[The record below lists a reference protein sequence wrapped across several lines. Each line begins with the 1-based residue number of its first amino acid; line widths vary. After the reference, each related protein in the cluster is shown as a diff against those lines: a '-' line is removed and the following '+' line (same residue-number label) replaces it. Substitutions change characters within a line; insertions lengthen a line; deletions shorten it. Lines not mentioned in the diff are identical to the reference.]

1 MQYIQQLLSRINLL
15 YLCPF
20 VQKILHLSLI
30 LCLVALTPMSAYA
43 AGDSLTSSI
52 SLSFNSTKKFQLEAY
67 EHFYAY
73 YTVPSSYSRTKNTLS
88 VTVSNL
94 SNFSI
99 SVMNSDGSSIS
110 TTRKKNILYFKNNAF
125 IAENRYFIKI
135 HNQRNIR
142 SSGSINIRCTTDT
155 TASPKTSH
163 KDATNIASSH
173 KRHQQK
179 STKSSSSRNASRQ
192 KSTNNSYSRNASRQK
207 TANNSYSRNASRQ
220 KSTNNSYSRNASR
233 QKSTNNSSSR
243 NASRQKT
250 ANNSSSRNASRQK
263 ATNNSSSQNASRQK
277 ATKSS
282 SSRKGKTA
290 ATNNASTSSKK
301 YVSSGTTLSPVTP
314 AIHYIRLKKGTSIA
328 LAERIYTTVPNHP
341 ISFTPSS
348 SSLHITDGIV
358 YATSAGLFY
367 IIIQDGSYSSSCTV
381 KVDP

>member
-1 MQYIQQLLSRINLL
+1 MHYKKGVSMQYIQQLLSRINLL

-135 HNQRNIR
+135 HNQRNIH
-142 SSGSINIRCTTDT
+142 SSGSINIRYTTDT

-179 STKSSSSRNASRQ
+179 ST
-192 KSTNNSYSRNASRQK
+192 
-207 TANNSYSRNASRQ
+207 
-220 KSTNNSYSRNASR
+220 
-233 QKSTNNSSSR
+233 NNSSSR

-263 ATNNSSSQNASRQK
+263 TTNNSSSRNASRQKATKSSSSRNASRQK

>member
-67 EHFYAY
+67 EHFYAN

-142 SSGSINIRCTTDT
+142 SSGSINIRYTTDT

-192 KSTNNSYSRNASRQK
+192 KSTNNS
-207 TANNSYSRNASRQ
+207 
-220 KSTNNSYSRNASR
+220 
-233 QKSTNNSSSR
+233 SSR
-243 NASRQKT
+243 NANRQKT
-250 ANNSSSRNASRQK
+250 
-263 ATNNSSSQNASRQK
+263 
-277 ATKSS
+277 TKSS

-290 ATNNASTSSKK
+290 ATNNTSTSSKK

>member
-15 YLCPF
+15 YLCPL

-43 AGDSLTSSI
+43 AGDSLTSST

-99 SVMNSDGSSIS
+99 SVMSSDGSSIS

-142 SSGSINIRCTTDT
+142 SAGSINIRYTTDT

-173 KRHQQK
+173 KQHQQK
-179 STKSSSSRNASRQ
+179 STKSSSSRNASWQ
-192 KSTNNSYSRNASRQK
+192 KDTNNSS
-207 TANNSYSRNASRQ
+207 
-220 KSTNNSYSRNASR
+220 SRNASR

-250 ANNSSSRNASRQK
+250 ANNSY
-263 ATNNSSSQNASRQK
+263 
-277 ATKSS
+277 
-282 SSRKGKTA
+282 SRKGKTA

>member
-15 YLCPF
+15 HLCPF

-99 SVMNSDGSSIS
+99 SVMDSDGSSIS

-142 SSGSINIRCTTDT
+142 SSGSINIRYTTDT

-179 STKSSSSRNASRQ
+179 ST
-192 KSTNNSYSRNASRQK
+192 NNSS
-207 TANNSYSRNASRQ
+207 
-220 KSTNNSYSRNASR
+220 SRNASR

-243 NASRQKT
+243 NASRQK
-250 ANNSSSRNASRQK
+250 N
-263 ATNNSSSQNASRQK
+263 
-277 ATKSS
+277 TKSS

>member
-142 SSGSINIRCTTDT
+142 SAGSINIRYTTDT

-173 KRHQQK
+173 KQHQQK
-179 STKSSSSRNASRQ
+179 STKS
-192 KSTNNSYSRNASRQK
+192 
-207 TANNSYSRNASRQ
+207 
-220 KSTNNSYSRNASR
+220 
-233 QKSTNNSSSR
+233 SSSR

-263 ATNNSSSQNASRQK
+263 TTNNSSSRNASRQK
-277 ATKSS
+277 TTKSSSSRNASRQKTANNS

-290 ATNNASTSSKK
+290 ATNKASTSSKK

>member
-1 MQYIQQLLSRINLL
+1 MHYKKGVSMQYIQQLLSRINLL

-73 YTVPSSYSRTKNTLS
+73 YTMPSSYSRTKNTLS

-125 IAENRYFIKI
+125 TAENRYFIKI

-142 SSGSINIRCTTDT
+142 SAGSINIRYTTDT

-192 KSTNNSYSRNASRQK
+192 K
-207 TANNSYSRNASRQ
+207 
-220 KSTNNSYSRNASR
+220 
-233 QKSTNNSSSR
+233 
-243 NASRQKT
+243 T

-263 ATNNSSSQNASRQK
+263 NTNN
-277 ATKSS
+277 S

>member
-142 SSGSINIRCTTDT
+142 SAGSINIRYTTDT

-179 STKSSSSRNASRQ
+179 TTKS
-192 KSTNNSYSRNASRQK
+192 
-207 TANNSYSRNASRQ
+207 
-220 KSTNNSYSRNASR
+220 
-233 QKSTNNSSSR
+233 SSSR

-250 ANNSSSRNASRQK
+250 ANNSY
-263 ATNNSSSQNASRQK
+263 
-277 ATKSS
+277 
-282 SSRKGKTA
+282 SRKGKTA

-301 YVSSGTTLSPVTP
+301 YISSGTTLSPVTP

-367 IIIQDGSYSSSCTV
+367 IIVQDGSYSSSCTI
-381 KVDP
+381 KVDS

>member
-1 MQYIQQLLSRINLL
+1 MHYKKGVSMQHIQQLLSRINLL

-52 SLSFNSTKKFQLEAY
+52 SLSFNSTKKFQLEPY

-142 SSGSINIRCTTDT
+142 SSGSINIRYTTDT

-192 KSTNNSYSRNASRQK
+192 K
-207 TANNSYSRNASRQ
+207 TANNSS
-220 KSTNNSYSRNASR
+220 SRNASR

-250 ANNSSSRNASRQK
+250 A
-263 ATNNSSSQNASRQK
+263 
-277 ATKSS
+277 KSS
-282 SSRKGKTA
+282 SSRKGKTP
-290 ATNNASTSSKK
+290 ATNNVSTSPKK
-301 YVSSGTTLSPVTP
+301 NISSDTTLSPVTP

>member
-1 MQYIQQLLSRINLL
+1 MQHIQQLLSRINLL

-142 SSGSINIRCTTDT
+142 SAGSINIRYTTDT

-173 KRHQQK
+173 KQHQQK
-179 STKSSSSRNASRQ
+179 STKSSSSRND
-192 KSTNNSYSRNASRQK
+192 
-207 TANNSYSRNASRQ
+207 
-220 KSTNNSYSRNASR
+220 
-233 QKSTNNSSSR
+233 
-243 NASRQKT
+243 SRQKT
-250 ANNSSSRNASRQK
+250 ANNSSSRND
-263 ATNNSSSQNASRQK
+263 SRQK

-290 ATNNASTSSKK
+290 ATNKASTSSKK

>member
-1 MQYIQQLLSRINLL
+1 MHYKKGVSMQHIQQLLSRINLL

-52 SLSFNSTKKFQLEAY
+52 SLSFNSTKKFQLEPY

-142 SSGSINIRCTTDT
+142 SSGSINIRYTTDT

-192 KSTNNSYSRNASRQK
+192 KATNNSS
-207 TANNSYSRNASRQ
+207 
-220 KSTNNSYSRNASR
+220 SRNASR

-250 ANNSSSRNASRQK
+250 A
-263 ATNNSSSQNASRQK
+263 
-277 ATKSS
+277 KSS
-282 SSRKGKTA
+282 SSRKGKTP
-290 ATNNASTSSKK
+290 ATNNVSTSPKK
-301 YVSSGTTLSPVTP
+301 NISSDTTLSPVTP

>member
-1 MQYIQQLLSRINLL
+1 MHYKKGVSMQYIQQLLSRINLL

-142 SSGSINIRCTTDT
+142 SAGSINIRYTTDT

-192 KSTNNSYSRNASRQK
+192 KST
-207 TANNSYSRNASRQ
+207 
-220 KSTNNSYSRNASR
+220 KS
-233 QKSTNNSSSR
+233 SSSR

-263 ATNNSSSQNASRQK
+263 STNNSSSRNDSRQK
-277 ATKSS
+277 TAKSS
-282 SSRKGKTA
+282 SSRKGKTP
-290 ATNNASTSSKK
+290 ATNNVSTSPKK
-301 YVSSGTTLSPVTP
+301 NISSDTTLSPVTP

>member
-1 MQYIQQLLSRINLL
+1 MQHIQQLLSRINLL

-52 SLSFNSTKKFQLEAY
+52 SLSFNSTKKFQLEPY

-142 SSGSINIRCTTDT
+142 SSGSINIRYTTDT

-192 KSTNNSYSRNASRQK
+192 KT
-207 TANNSYSRNASRQ
+207 T
-220 KSTNNSYSRNASR
+220 KS
-233 QKSTNNSSSR
+233 SSSR
-243 NASRQKT
+243 NDSRQKT
-250 ANNSSSRNASRQK
+250 ANNSSSRND
-263 ATNNSSSQNASRQK
+263 SRQK

-290 ATNNASTSSKK
+290 ATNKASTSSKK

-328 LAERIYTTVPNHP
+328 LTERIYTTVPNHP

>member
-30 LCLVALTPMSAYA
+30 LCLAMLTPLSAYA

-52 SLSFNSTKKFQLEAY
+52 SLSFNSTKKFQLDAY

-73 YTVPSSYSRTKNTLS
+73 YTVPSSYSCTKNALS

-99 SVMNSDGSSIS
+99 SVMDSDGSSIS

-125 IAENRYFIKI
+125 IAGNRYFIKI

-142 SSGSINIRCTTDT
+142 SAGSINIRYTTDT
-155 TASPKTSH
+155 TASPKASH

-179 STKSSSSRNASRQ
+179 STKNSSSRNADRQKAAKNSSSRNASRQ
-192 KSTNNSYSRNASRQK
+192 KS
-207 TANNSYSRNASRQ
+207 
-220 KSTNNSYSRNASR
+220 
-233 QKSTNNSSSR
+233 
-243 NASRQKT
+243 
-250 ANNSSSRNASRQK
+250 ANNSSSRNTSRQK
-263 ATNNSSSQNASRQK
+263 NANNSSPRNTSRQK
-277 ATKSS
+277 NANNS

-290 ATNNASTSSKK
+290 ATNKASTSSPKK
-301 YVSSGTTLSPVTP
+301 VSSGTTLSPVTP
-314 AIHYIRLKKGTSIA
+314 ARHYIRLKKGTSIA

-358 YATSAGLFY
+358 YATSTGLFY

>member
-1 MQYIQQLLSRINLL
+1 MQYIQQLLSRINIL

-142 SSGSINIRCTTDT
+142 SAGSINIRYTTDT

-192 KSTNNSYSRNASRQK
+192 K
-207 TANNSYSRNASRQ
+207 
-220 KSTNNSYSRNASR
+220 
-233 QKSTNNSSSR
+233 
-243 NASRQKT
+243 T

-263 ATNNSSSQNASRQK
+263 N
-277 ATKSS
+277 TKSS

-301 YVSSGTTLSPVTP
+301 YISSGTTLSPVTP

>member
-15 YLCPF
+15 DLCPF

-94 SNFSI
+94 SNFSV

-142 SSGSINIRCTTDT
+142 SSGSINIRYTTDT

-192 KSTNNSYSRNASRQK
+192 KTTKSSSSRNASRQK
-207 TANNSYSRNASRQ
+207 TA
-220 KSTNNSYSRNASR
+220 
-233 QKSTNNSSSR
+233 NNSSSR

-263 ATNNSSSQNASRQK
+263 N
-277 ATKSS
+277 TKSS
-282 SSRKGKTA
+282 SSRKGRTV

>member
-1 MQYIQQLLSRINLL
+1 MHYKKGVSMQYIQQLLSRINLL

-73 YTVPSSYSRTKNTLS
+73 YTVPSSYSRAKNTLS

-142 SSGSINIRCTTDT
+142 SAGSINIRYTTDT

-192 KSTNNSYSRNASRQK
+192 KTTKSSSSRNASRQK
-207 TANNSYSRNASRQ
+207 TANNSYSR
-220 KSTNNSYSRNASR
+220 
-233 QKSTNNSSSR
+233 
-243 NASRQKT
+243 
-250 ANNSSSRNASRQK
+250 
-263 ATNNSSSQNASRQK
+263 
-277 ATKSS
+277 
-282 SSRKGKTA
+282 KGKTA
-290 ATNNASTSSKK
+290 ATNKASTSSKK

>member
-67 EHFYAY
+67 EHFYAN

-142 SSGSINIRCTTDT
+142 SSGSINIRYTTDT

-192 KSTNNSYSRNASRQK
+192 KAT
-207 TANNSYSRNASRQ
+207 
-220 KSTNNSYSRNASR
+220 KS
-233 QKSTNNSSSR
+233 
-243 NASRQKT
+243 
-250 ANNSSSRNASRQK
+250 SSSRNASRQK
-263 ATNNSSSQNASRQK
+263 ATNNSSS
-277 ATKSS
+277 
-282 SSRKGKTA
+282 RKGKTA
-290 ATNNASTSSKK
+290 ATNKSSTSSKK

>member
-67 EHFYAY
+67 EHFYAN

-110 TTRKKNILYFKNNAF
+110 TTRKKNILYFKNNAL

-142 SSGSINIRCTTDT
+142 SAGSINIRYTTDT

-192 KSTNNSYSRNASRQK
+192 KAT
-207 TANNSYSRNASRQ
+207 
-220 KSTNNSYSRNASR
+220 KS
-233 QKSTNNSSSR
+233 SSSR
-243 NASRQKT
+243 
-250 ANNSSSRNASRQK
+250 
-263 ATNNSSSQNASRQK
+263 NASRQK

>member
-88 VTVSNL
+88 VTVSNI

-142 SSGSINIRCTTDT
+142 SSGSINIRYTTDT

-179 STKSSSSRNASRQ
+179 ST
-192 KSTNNSYSRNASRQK
+192 NNSS
-207 TANNSYSRNASRQ
+207 
-220 KSTNNSYSRNASR
+220 SRNASR

-263 ATNNSSSQNASRQK
+263 TTNNSSSRNASRQK

>member
-73 YTVPSSYSRTKNTLS
+73 YTVPSSYSRAKNTLS

-142 SSGSINIRCTTDT
+142 SAGSINIRYTTDT

-179 STKSSSSRNASRQ
+179 A
-192 KSTNNSYSRNASRQK
+192 
-207 TANNSYSRNASRQ
+207 
-220 KSTNNSYSRNASR
+220 
-233 QKSTNNSSSR
+233 TNNSSSR
-243 NASRQKT
+243 NDSRQKT
-250 ANNSSSRNASRQK
+250 ANNSSSRND
-263 ATNNSSSQNASRQK
+263 SRQK

-290 ATNNASTSSKK
+290 ATNKASTSSKK

>member
-73 YTVPSSYSRTKNTLS
+73 YTMPSSYSRTKNTLS

-125 IAENRYFIKI
+125 TAENRYFIKI

-142 SSGSINIRCTTDT
+142 SSCSINIRYTTDT

-173 KRHQQK
+173 KQHQQK

-192 KSTNNSYSRNASRQK
+192 KT
-207 TANNSYSRNASRQ
+207 T
-220 KSTNNSYSRNASR
+220 KS
-233 QKSTNNSSSR
+233 
-243 NASRQKT
+243 
-250 ANNSSSRNASRQK
+250 SSSRNASRQK
-263 ATNNSSSQNASRQK
+263 ATNNSSS
-277 ATKSS
+277 
-282 SSRKGKTA
+282 RKGKTA
-290 ATNNASTSSKK
+290 ATNKSSTSSKK

>member
-1 MQYIQQLLSRINLL
+1 MNYKKGVFMQYIQQLLSRINLL

-99 SVMNSDGSSIS
+99 SVMNSNGSSIS

-142 SSGSINIRCTTDT
+142 SAGSINIRYTTDT

-192 KSTNNSYSRNASRQK
+192 K
-207 TANNSYSRNASRQ
+207 TANN
-220 KSTNNSYSRNASR
+220 
-233 QKSTNNSSSR
+233 
-243 NASRQKT
+243 
-250 ANNSSSRNASRQK
+250 
-263 ATNNSSSQNASRQK
+263 
-277 ATKSS
+277 S

>member
-142 SSGSINIRCTTDT
+142 SAGSINIRYTTDT

-192 KSTNNSYSRNASRQK
+192 KTTKSSSSRNASRQK
-207 TANNSYSRNASRQ
+207 TANNSYSR
-220 KSTNNSYSRNASR
+220 
-233 QKSTNNSSSR
+233 
-243 NASRQKT
+243 
-250 ANNSSSRNASRQK
+250 
-263 ATNNSSSQNASRQK
+263 
-277 ATKSS
+277 
-282 SSRKGKTA
+282 KGKTA
-290 ATNNASTSSKK
+290 ATNKASTSSKK

>member
-73 YTVPSSYSRTKNTLS
+73 YTMPSSYSRTKNTLS

-125 IAENRYFIKI
+125 TAENRYFIKI

-142 SSGSINIRCTTDT
+142 SAGSINIRYTTDT

-192 KSTNNSYSRNASRQK
+192 KT
-207 TANNSYSRNASRQ
+207 
-220 KSTNNSYSRNASR
+220 
-233 QKSTNNSSSR
+233 
-243 NASRQKT
+243 
-250 ANNSSSRNASRQK
+250 
-263 ATNNSSSQNASRQK
+263 
-277 ATKSS
+277 TKSS

>member
-142 SSGSINIRCTTDT
+142 SAGSINIRYTTDT

-179 STKSSSSRNASRQ
+179 STKSSSSW
-192 KSTNNSYSRNASRQK
+192 NASRQK
-207 TANNSYSRNASRQ
+207 TT
-220 KSTNNSYSRNASR
+220 KS
-233 QKSTNNSSSR
+233 SSSR

-250 ANNSSSRNASRQK
+250 ANNSSSRNASW
-263 ATNNSSSQNASRQK
+263 QK

-282 SSRKGKTA
+282 SSRNGKTA

-301 YVSSGTTLSPVTP
+301 YISSGTTLSPVTP
-314 AIHYIRLKKGTSIA
+314 AIHSIRLKKGTSIA

>member
-1 MQYIQQLLSRINLL
+1 MQHIQQLLSRINLL

-94 SNFSI
+94 SNFSV

-142 SSGSINIRCTTDT
+142 SSGSINIRYTTDT
-155 TASPKTSH
+155 TAPPKTSH

-192 KSTNNSYSRNASRQK
+192 KN
-207 TANNSYSRNASRQ
+207 
-220 KSTNNSYSRNASR
+220 
-233 QKSTNNSSSR
+233 TNNSSSR
-243 NASRQKT
+243 NASRKKT
-250 ANNSSSRNASRQK
+250 ANNSSSRNTSRQK
-263 ATNNSSSQNASRQK
+263 TANN
-277 ATKSS
+277 S

-367 IIIQDGSYSSSCTV
+367 IVIQDGSYSSSCTV

>member
-142 SSGSINIRCTTDT
+142 SSGSINIRYTTDT

-179 STKSSSSRNASRQ
+179 STRSSSSRNASRQ
-192 KSTNNSYSRNASRQK
+192 KTTNNSY
-207 TANNSYSRNASRQ
+207 
-220 KSTNNSYSRNASR
+220 
-233 QKSTNNSSSR
+233 
-243 NASRQKT
+243 
-250 ANNSSSRNASRQK
+250 SRNASRQK
-263 ATNNSSSQNASRQK
+263 ATNNSSSRNASRQK
-277 ATKSS
+277 NTKSS

>member
-142 SSGSINIRCTTDT
+142 SSGSINIRYTTDT

-179 STKSSSSRNASRQ
+179 ST
-192 KSTNNSYSRNASRQK
+192 
-207 TANNSYSRNASRQ
+207 
-220 KSTNNSYSRNASR
+220 
-233 QKSTNNSSSR
+233 NNSSSR

-263 ATNNSSSQNASRQK
+263 TTNNSSSRNASRQK

>member
-142 SSGSINIRCTTDT
+142 SAGSINIRYTTDT

-192 KSTNNSYSRNASRQK
+192 K
-207 TANNSYSRNASRQ
+207 TANNSY
-220 KSTNNSYSRNASR
+220 
-233 QKSTNNSSSR
+233 
-243 NASRQKT
+243 
-250 ANNSSSRNASRQK
+250 
-263 ATNNSSSQNASRQK
+263 
-277 ATKSS
+277 
-282 SSRKGKTA
+282 SRKGKTA

>member
-73 YTVPSSYSRTKNTLS
+73 YTMPSSYSRTKNTLS

-125 IAENRYFIKI
+125 TAENRYFIKI

-142 SSGSINIRCTTDT
+142 SAGSINIRYTTDT

-192 KSTNNSYSRNASRQK
+192 KT
-207 TANNSYSRNASRQ
+207 T
-220 KSTNNSYSRNASR
+220 KS
-233 QKSTNNSSSR
+233 SSSR

-250 ANNSSSRNASRQK
+250 ANNSSSKNASRQK
-263 ATNNSSSQNASRQK
+263 N
-277 ATKSS
+277 TKSS

>member
-94 SNFSI
+94 SNFSV

-142 SSGSINIRCTTDT
+142 SSGSINIRYTTDT

-163 KDATNIASSH
+163 KDTTDTTASPKTSHKDTTNIASSH

-179 STKSSSSRNASRQ
+179 NTKS
-192 KSTNNSYSRNASRQK
+192 
-207 TANNSYSRNASRQ
+207 
-220 KSTNNSYSRNASR
+220 
-233 QKSTNNSSSR
+233 SSSR

-263 ATNNSSSQNASRQK
+263 TTNNSSSRNASRQK
-277 ATKSS
+277 ATNNS

-290 ATNNASTSSKK
+290 ATNKSSTSSKK

>member
-1 MQYIQQLLSRINLL
+1 MHYKKGVSMQYIQQLLSRINLL

-67 EHFYAY
+67 EHFYAN

-142 SSGSINIRCTTDT
+142 SSGSINIRYTTDT
-155 TASPKTSH
+155 TAFPKTSH

-192 KSTNNSYSRNASRQK
+192 KAT
-207 TANNSYSRNASRQ
+207 
-220 KSTNNSYSRNASR
+220 KS
-233 QKSTNNSSSR
+233 
-243 NASRQKT
+243 
-250 ANNSSSRNASRQK
+250 SSSRNASRQK
-263 ATNNSSSQNASRQK
+263 ATNNSSS
-277 ATKSS
+277 
-282 SSRKGKTA
+282 RKGKTA
-290 ATNNASTSSKK
+290 ATNKSSTSSKK

>member
-142 SSGSINIRCTTDT
+142 SSGSINIRYTTDT

-192 KSTNNSYSRNASRQK
+192 KSTNNS
-207 TANNSYSRNASRQ
+207 
-220 KSTNNSYSRNASR
+220 
-233 QKSTNNSSSR
+233 
-243 NASRQKT
+243 
-250 ANNSSSRNASRQK
+250 SSRNASRQK
-263 ATNNSSSQNASRQK
+263 ATNNSYSRNASRQK
-277 ATKSS
+277 TANNS

-301 YVSSGTTLSPVTP
+301 YVSSGTTLSHVTP

-381 KVDP
+381 KVDS

>member
-1 MQYIQQLLSRINLL
+1 MQHIQQLLSRINLL

-43 AGDSLTSSI
+43 ASDSLTSSI
-52 SLSFNSTKKFQLEAY
+52 SLSFNSTKKFQLEPY

-142 SSGSINIRCTTDT
+142 SSGSINIRYTTDT

-192 KSTNNSYSRNASRQK
+192 KSTKSSSSRNASRQK
-207 TANNSYSRNASRQ
+207 A
-220 KSTNNSYSRNASR
+220 TNNSSSRNASR

-250 ANNSSSRNASRQK
+250 A
-263 ATNNSSSQNASRQK
+263 
-277 ATKSS
+277 KSS
-282 SSRKGKTA
+282 SSRKGKTP
-290 ATNNASTSSKK
+290 ATNNVSTSPKK
-301 YVSSGTTLSPVTP
+301 NISSDTTLSPVTP

>member
-1 MQYIQQLLSRINLL
+1 MQYIQQLLSRINIL

-142 SSGSINIRCTTDT
+142 SAGSINIRYTTDT
-155 TASPKTSH
+155 TASP
-163 KDATNIASSH
+163 

-192 KSTNNSYSRNASRQK
+192 KTANNSSSRNASRQK
-207 TANNSYSRNASRQ
+207 N
-220 KSTNNSYSRNASR
+220 TNNSSSRNASR

-263 ATNNSSSQNASRQK
+263 N
-277 ATKSS
+277 TKSS

-301 YVSSGTTLSPVTP
+301 YISSGTTLSPVTP

>member
-94 SNFSI
+94 SNFSV

-142 SSGSINIRCTTDT
+142 SSGSINIRYTTDT

-163 KDATNIASSH
+163 KDTTDTTASPKTSHKDTTNIASSH

-179 STKSSSSRNASRQ
+179 NTKSSSSRNASRQ
-192 KSTNNSYSRNASRQK
+192 K
-207 TANNSYSRNASRQ
+207 TA
-220 KSTNNSYSRNASR
+220 
-233 QKSTNNSSSR
+233 NNSSSR

-263 ATNNSSSQNASRQK
+263 ATKSSSSRNASRQK

-282 SSRKGKTA
+282 SSRNASRQKATNNSSSRKGKTA
-290 ATNNASTSSKK
+290 ATNKSSTSSKK

>member
-67 EHFYAY
+67 EHFYAN

-135 HNQRNIR
+135 HNHRNIR
-142 SSGSINIRCTTDT
+142 SSGSINIRYTTDT

-192 KSTNNSYSRNASRQK
+192 KT
-207 TANNSYSRNASRQ
+207 T
-220 KSTNNSYSRNASR
+220 KS
-233 QKSTNNSSSR
+233 SSSR

-263 ATNNSSSQNASRQK
+263 TTNNSSSRNASRQK
-277 ATKSS
+277 ATNNS

-290 ATNNASTSSKK
+290 ATNKSSTSSKK

>member
-67 EHFYAY
+67 EHFYAN

-142 SSGSINIRCTTDT
+142 SSGSINIRYTTDT

-179 STKSSSSRNASRQ
+179 STNNSSSRNASRQ
-192 KSTNNSYSRNASRQK
+192 KNTNNSS
-207 TANNSYSRNASRQ
+207 
-220 KSTNNSYSRNASR
+220 SRNASR

-263 ATNNSSSQNASRQK
+263 N
-277 ATKSS
+277 TKSS

>member
-1 MQYIQQLLSRINLL
+1 MHYKKGVSMQYIQQLLSRINIL

-88 VTVSNL
+88 VTVSKL

-142 SSGSINIRCTTDT
+142 SAGSINIRYTTDT

-192 KSTNNSYSRNASRQK
+192 KTANNSSSRNASRQK
-207 TANNSYSRNASRQ
+207 N
-220 KSTNNSYSRNASR
+220 
-233 QKSTNNSSSR
+233 TNNSSSR

-263 ATNNSSSQNASRQK
+263 N
-277 ATKSS
+277 TKSS

-301 YVSSGTTLSPVTP
+301 YISSGTTLSPVTP

>member
-1 MQYIQQLLSRINLL
+1 MQHIQQLLSRINLL

-52 SLSFNSTKKFQLEAY
+52 SLSFNSTKKFQLEPY

-142 SSGSINIRCTTDT
+142 SSGSINIRYTTDT

-192 KSTNNSYSRNASRQK
+192 KST
-207 TANNSYSRNASRQ
+207 
-220 KSTNNSYSRNASR
+220 
-233 QKSTNNSSSR
+233 
-243 NASRQKT
+243 
-250 ANNSSSRNASRQK
+250 
-263 ATNNSSSQNASRQK
+263 
-277 ATKSS
+277 KSS
-282 SSRKGKTA
+282 SSRKGKTP
-290 ATNNASTSSKK
+290 ATNNVSTSPKK
-301 YVSSGTTLSPVTP
+301 NISSDTTLSPVTP